1 MHDRADAPRL
11 NGHKRLL
18 RRLLAGARQQQR
30 RRQSVYDNEGQGDR
44 AYDIVRLFD
53 PRPASPLTAPA
64 RNVEPGWVYRWFSP
78 WQERT
83 TGG

>member
-44 AYDIVRLFD
+44 AYDIVGLSE
-53 PRPASPLTAPA
+53 PGPASSSTALA
-64 RNVEPGWVYRWFSP
+64 RKVEPA
-78 WQERT
+78 
-83 TGG
+83 